1 MDRDNEWIHT
11 LYLQLYEKLFR
22 AAYRL
27 MGSPESAEDLV
38 QQTFLLALFQG
49 EALRTHPCPEGWL
62 MKALHNLAMNERR
75 RAARQQEVPLDAL
88 FDQAQR
94 RTVRRWRSPFPG
106 GSLPRT
112 GRSCCGGSSRVWTMT
127 RSPNVW
133 GFQRPEAAAG
143 YPGPSG
149 GAGSSGTGTRGGLI
163 QNRRERSNF
172 CIFPLWGRKSPVRER
187 GIKLGFI
194 FLICLQQFPRFT
206 TYL

>member
-22 AAYRL
+22 VAYRL
-27 MGSPESAEDLV
+27 MGSTESAEDLV

-62 MKALHNLAMNERR
+62 MKALHNLAMSERR

-88 FDQAQR
+88 FDQAAEAD
-94 RTVRRWRSPFPG
+94 SPPLAEA
-106 GSLPRT
+106 LPR
-112 GRSCCGGSSRVWTMT
+112 RLSPQDREVLLGGSSRGWTMT

-133 GFQRPEAAAG
+133 GSQKPDAAAG
-143 YPGPSG
+143 YPGLSG
-149 GAGSSGTGTRGGLI
+149 GAGRCGTKASGGPI

-172 CIFPLWGRKSPVRER
+172 CTFLLR
-187 GIKLGFI
+187 GQKTPSGNGA
-194 FLICLQQFPRFT
+194 
-206 TYL
+206 

>member
-88 FDQAQR
+88 FDQAAEAD
-94 RTVRRWRSPFPG
+94 SPPLAE
-106 GSLPRT
+106 SLPRRLSPQDREVLLWRFEQGLDYDEIAERLGISET
-112 GRSCCGGSSRVWTMT
+112 GC
-127 RSPNVW
+127 RSP
-133 GFQRPEAAAG
+133 GI
-143 YPGPSG
+143 PGCPG
-149 GAGSSGTGTRGGLI
+149 GAGRCGIKARGGPI
-163 QNRRERSNF
+163 QNKCECSNF
-172 CIFPLWGRKSPVRER
+172 CTFLLR
-187 GIKLGFI
+187 GQKTPSGNGA
-194 FLICLQQFPRFT
+194 
-206 TYL
+206 